1 MRRKSGELTSREKR
15 FCEVYSLGGDAAAAA
30 VDAGYDMPEKAG
42 VSLLSRDDINNE
54 VSRLYEKRLRNGR
67 QKAYAGY
74 ERIAFGS
81 VNDAVRLLFEGDA
94 FTAGA
99 EGYDLFNV
107 AEIKRPK
114 EGALEIKF
122 FDRLKALEKLE
133 QYGNEEENTSS
144 DFYRALVSG
153 FGKLKNAESREDSA
167 DDADRDGGDDE

>member
-1 MRRKSGELTSREKR
+1 MRRRSGELTSREKR

-54 VSRLYEKRLRNGR
+54 VSRLYEKRLRNAR

-99 EGYDLFNV
+99 EDYDLFNV
-107 AEIKRPK
+107 AEKIDEAHRDPQEQRQAKEGHQDPK
-114 EGALEIKF
+114 EDGQSLLSSSPPEPLLPGF
-122 FDRLKALEKLE
+122 P
-133 QYGNEEENTSS
+133 GNRFLRQLFPGLLP
-144 DFYRALVSG
+144 DYF
-153 FGKLKNAESREDSA
+153 
-167 DDADRDGGDDE
+167 

>member
-1 MRRKSGELTSREKR
+1 MGKKTGILSRREKR
-15 FCEVYSLGGDAAAAA
+15 FCELYAEFGDSLRSAAG
-30 VDAGYDMPEKAG
+30 AGYDDPEKAG
-42 VSLLSRDDINNE
+42 GILLSRDDIISE
-54 VSRLYEKRLRNGR
+54 VGRLYEKRLKNAR
-67 QKAYAGY
+67 QRAYSGY

-81 VNDAVRLLFEGDA
+81 VNDAVRLLFENESFSGN
-94 FTAGA
+94 G

-133 QYGNEEENTSS
+133 QYDREDERGSS

-153 FGKLKNAESREDSA
+153 LEKLKNGSGEGQE
-167 DDADRDGGDDE
+167 